1 MGRYWDL
8 LVVLTDRTL
17 KARYRGSILGVYWSL
32 LNPVLMTLVYTV
44 IFGSKFKEFYEGSLL
59 HYALVVFIGLSV
71 IGFFA
76 GSTGQALPSVVLNSG
91 LVNKIRL
98 PMVLFPTSTVA
109 AYGVQLAVGTFPI
122 FAVVTVLVT
131 HQWLRLLL
139 LPLPLVGLV
148 LLSVGVAFLVSTAY
162 VFFRDIP
169 HIYELVTFLAWVTS
183 PVFYPVEIVQE
194 SVRKL
199 LYFNPLFPT
208 FESLRQI
215 IVGPQLPDPSLLVAS
230 LFNGIVA
237 CGLGYVVF
245 NALRRQFM
253 DLI

>member
-1 MGRYWDL
+1 MGRFWDL
-8 LVVLTDRTL
+8 LVVLADRTL
-17 KARYRGSILGVYWSL
+17 KARYRGSLLGVYWSL
-32 LNPVLMTLVYTV
+32 LNPILMTVVYTA
-44 IFGSKFKEFYEGSLL
+44 IFGAKFKDYYEGSLV

-76 GSTGQALPSVVLNSG
+76 ASTGQALPSVVLNSG

-98 PMVLFPTSTVA
+98 PMALFPLSTVA
-109 AYGVQLAVGTFPI
+109 AYSVQLAVGTLPI
-122 FAVVTVLVT
+122 FAIVTVLVT

-139 LPLPLVGLV
+139 LPFPLLGLV

-169 HIYELVTFLAWVTS
+169 HVYELVTFLAWVTS
-183 PVFYPVEIVQE
+183 PVFYPVEIVQAQ
-194 SVRKL
+194 VRRL
-199 LYFNPLFPT
+199 LYFNPLYPT

-215 IVGPQLPDPSLLVAS
+215 VVGPQLPDPTLIAAS

-237 CGLGYVVF
+237 CALGYLVF
-245 NALRRQFM
+245 NGLRRQFM